1 MPQLDM
7 LPHLMETETKEGRMS
22 AVNITV
28 RKEFLNYRTRR
39 KLIGYVFILPTFVF
53 FFALIAIPFFR
64 ALGISLTEW
73 AGYDTPRF
81 VGMQNFSNLMEDR
94 VFWIALRQTALFTA
108 ATTILQTVIPLLVA
122 VLINNKWRGSTFF
135 RTALFIPVIISLVVS
150 GLLWRMIYEPNFGV
164 LNNALTSLGL
174 ASLKQPW
181 LAKAE
186 TAMPAILVVSLWQ
199 SLGFYMLIFFAGLQS
214 IPLELFESASLDGA
228 NTLQKLRYIT
238 VPMLWPITTV
248 VMVINIIGGIKV
260 FEIIYVMT
268 TGGPNHATEVL
279 GTYFYVTAFG
289 ATGGGAP
296 SMGYAAAIGVVI
308 LILAMIATIIQFRL
322 TRERS
327 NVY

>member
-1 MPQLDM
+1 MGAANATL
-7 LPHLMETETKEGRMS
+7 
-22 AVNITV
+22 

-39 KLIGYVFILPTFVF
+39 KLVGYLFILPTFIF
-53 FFALIAIPFFR
+53 FLALIAIPFFR

-81 VGMQNFSNLMEDR
+81 VGLRNFANLMEDR
-94 VFWIALRQTALFTA
+94 VFWIALRQTAIFTA
-108 ATTILQTVIPLLVA
+108 ATTIIQTVIPLLVA
-122 VLINNKWRGSTFF
+122 VLLNNRWRGSTFF
-135 RTALFIPVIISLVVS
+135 RTALFIPVIISFVVS

-164 LNNALTSLGL
+164 LNSTLTSLGL
-174 ASLKQPW
+174 ASLKQAW
-181 LAKAE
+181 LAKPE

-238 VPMLWPITTV
+238 VPMLWPVTTV
-248 VMVINIIGGIKV
+248 VIVINIIGGIKV
-260 FEIIYVMT
+260 FDIIYIMT

-279 GTYFYVTAFG
+279 GTYLYVTAFG

-296 SMGYAAAIGVVI
+296 SMGYAASIGVVI
-308 LILAMIATIIQFRL
+308 LVLAMIATIIQFRL

>member
-1 MPQLDM
+1 MGAANATL
-7 LPHLMETETKEGRMS
+7 
-22 AVNITV
+22 
-28 RKEFLNYRTRR
+28 RKEYFNYRTRR
-39 KLIGYVFILPTFVF
+39 KLIGYLFILPTFVF
-53 FFALIAIPFFR
+53 FLALIAIPFFR

-81 VGMQNFSNLMEDR
+81 VGLRNFSNLLEDR
-94 VFWIALRQTALFTA
+94 VFWIALRQTLLFTA
-108 ATTILQTVIPLLVA
+108 ATTVLQTIIPLLVA

-135 RTALFIPVIISLVVS
+135 RTALFIPVIISFVVS
-150 GLLWRMIYEPNFGV
+150 GLLWRMIFDPNFGV
-164 LNNALTSLGL
+164 LNNTLTSLGL
-174 ASLKQPW
+174 KSLTNAW
-181 LAKAE
+181 LAKPE

-228 NTLQKLRYIT
+228 NAVQKLRYIT

-260 FEIIYVMT
+260 FDIIYVMT

-279 GTYFYVTAFG
+279 GTYLYVTAFG

-308 LILAMIATIIQFRL
+308 LLLAMSGTIIQFRL